1 MLNKIKRKF
10 HGWVYPKEEEV
21 AHFSP
26 HYQHSYDNRH
36 SSLVGSV
43 VGLRLGAHVFSKPL
57 QNRRLYLERF
67 VYVGCIHGGNE
78 EIFRRLEALVND
90 PPDYLVFTGD
100 LTGSAEI
107 EKLKKH
113 FYDEKEGSP
122 KGRFAAYTYFGN
134 FAATLPK
141 EKREELLAGLSVAA
155 KHLLKVIEKIKK
167 AGTKIYIIEG
177 NWDNPLV
184 SGIKAIAG
192 TDIKDVFDTRSFFA
206 ENEYHFINNLKVL
219 KTKTTL
225 HIFLPY
231 ITLLHFDHVS
241 KYKIREVEHEII
253 EAQYQNKTIVLVGH
267 AEANWMVHHLSHLHP
282 PTGKGLPR
290 KSEGF
295 YGERREVIRNFGRV
309 MAIFKPHEVIYP
321 HQHGRIRDEKEYL
334 LSLEAKY
341 LLGIVHPHR
350 KKLDGYVRL
359 VTNPTHLT
367 DNTDKIIATYIPF
380 GYLGEEEFIVK

>member
-1 MLNKIKRKF
+1 MFNKIKRKF

-21 AHFSP
+21 ARFYP
-26 HYQHSYDNRH
+26 HYQHSYNNRH

-57 QNRRLYLERF
+57 ANRRLYLERF

-78 EIFRRLEALVND
+78 EIFKRLEALAND

-100 LTGSAEI
+100 LTGSVEI

-113 FYDEKEGSP
+113 FYDEKESKP

-141 EKREELLAGLSVAA
+141 EKREELLANLA
-155 KHLLKVIEKIKK
+155 KSATRLLKAIEKIKK
-167 AGTKIYIIEG
+167 NGTKIYIIEG

-192 TDIKDVFDTRSFFA
+192 TDIKDVFDTRRFFA
-206 ENEYHFINNLKVL
+206 ENGYYFINNLKIL

-253 EAQYQNKTIVLVGH
+253 EAQYQNKTVIMVGH
-267 AEANWMVHHLSHLHP
+267 AEANWMIHH
-282 PTGKGLPR
+282 LPR

-295 YGERREVIRNFGRV
+295 YGERREVIRNFGRA
-309 MAIFKPHEVIYP
+309 MAIFRPHEVIYP

-359 VTNPTHLT
+359 ITNLTHLKE
-367 DNTDKIIATYIPF
+367 NTGKIIATYIPF
-380 GYLGEEEFIVK
+380 GYLGEEEFVVK